1 MIELYFHLIKKNIPA
16 TILGKDIEKGLNKLI
31 GRINDYSVEDGLE
44 KLKEFQQEL
53 KEYALTKTLRGH
65 VNMDRY
71 VEETEKIRRQIE
83 DKREDAILR
92 GLLPRD

>member
-1 MIELYFHLIKKNIPA
+1 M
-16 TILGKDIEKGLNKLI
+16 
-31 GRINDYSVEDGLE
+31 
-44 KLKEFQQEL
+44 LKEFQQEL

-71 VEETEKIRRQIE
+71 VEETEKIRSAFR

-92 GLLPRD
+92 GLLPRG